1 MIHEK
6 IYFFKLFIFVG
17 LFLFVSSVY
26 PFSAY
31 SKAKSV
37 KTSYKRYSI
46 LKYKNEDILCEPYI
60 VQKRDWLY
68 KIFQKKGELSK
79 KNFPLFLIIFNKI
92 NPKISNIDDI
102 TPGSRILIP
111 LKKTGAQ
118 DFEQI
123 TPGNI
128 DVPVIEFSSLPD
140 KLDLAPFVKIHKIK
154 KGETVS
160 RLLDK
165 VFFNKGG
172 GISKEGL
179 KALQLVNPNIK
190 NIHRIY
196 EGADIYLP
204 DPSIKSQP
212 WFKRLFS
219 GKLKKYKNK
228 KIKNRFKIETIK
240 MMALKRYTSLIEGTL
255 LNSGKMYFPEK
266 NNSTGVLDLSFN
278 PIIDAKD
285 GSKILILSGDNVSD
299 ALVKNIQA
307 HWKDL
312 KIKLISELTNKP
324 EADKQEPDKQEAD
337 KPQVDKSKI
346 AEKNRLLKKY
356 IGITEYKKIIKALLL
371 QANYTYTPNSKIPF
385 MINNILLEASFDQVT
400 RKGSKDVLINFGIVY
415 GSALEILKKQKFKI
429 LSISPELTPIELV
442 QKLFSHLGYATWNNP
457 SFSSKKT
464 IKSINGLYLTKGQEK
479 LFLPVNKLS
488 VDAFTYLKKE
498 GVKILSIE
506 EKTIMKKKT
515 Q

>member
-1 MIHEK
+1 MIHGK
-6 IYFFKLFIFVG
+6 IFFFKLFIFVG

-26 PFSAY
+26 PFSAH

-60 VQKRDWLY
+60 VQKGDWLY

-79 KNFPLFLIIFNKI
+79 KNFPLFLLLFQQI
-92 NPKISNIDDI
+92 NPKINNIDVI
-102 TPGSRILIP
+102 KPGSRILIP
-111 LKKTGAQ
+111 LKKTGTQ

-128 DVPVIEFSSLPD
+128 DVPVIEFSGQLD
-140 KLDLAPFVKIHKIK
+140 KLDLAPYIKIHKIK

-165 VFFNKGG
+165 DFLTTGG

-179 KALQLVNPNIK
+179 KALQLINPNIK
-190 NIHRIY
+190 NIHIIY

-212 WFKRLFS
+212 WFKRLIS
-219 GKLKKYKNK
+219 GESKKYKNT
-228 KIKNRFKIETIK
+228 KIQKRFKMETRK

-266 NNSTGVLDLSFN
+266 NNSTGVLDLSSN

-299 ALVKNIQA
+299 ALVKNIQV

-324 EADKQEPDKQEAD
+324 EPDKQET
-337 KPQVDKSKI
+337 DKSKI
-346 AEKNRLLKKY
+346 AEKNRLLKKN
-356 IGITEYKKIIKALLL
+356 IGITEYKKILKALLL
-371 QANYTYTPNSKIPF
+371 QADYTYTPHSKIPF
-385 MINNILLEASFDQVT
+385 MINNILLEASFDRVT
-400 RKGSKDVLINFGIVY
+400 RKDTKDVLINFGIVY

-429 LSISPELTPIELV
+429 LSISPELTPLELA

-498 GVKILSIE
+498 GIKILSIE
-506 EKTIMKKKT
+506 EKTIMEKKT
-515 Q
+515 KLDKGEIPI

>member
-6 IYFFKLFIFVG
+6 IYFFKLCIFVG
-17 LFLFVSSVY
+17 LFFFVSSVY
-26 PFSAY
+26 PFSAH

-60 VQKRDWLY
+60 VQKGDWLY

-79 KNFPLFLIIFNKI
+79 KNFTLFLIIFKQI
-92 NPKISNIDDI
+92 NPKNNNIDDI
-102 TPGSRILIP
+102 KPGSRILIP
-111 LKKTGAQ
+111 LKRTGVQ
-118 DFEQI
+118 DFKQI

-128 DVPVIEFSSLPD
+128 DVPVIEFSGRPN
-140 KLDLAPFVKIHKIK
+140 KLDLAPFFKIHKIK
-154 KGETVS
+154 KGEIVS

-165 VFFNKGG
+165 DFLNKGG

-190 NIHRIY
+190 NIHIIY

-212 WFKRLFS
+212 WFKGLIS
-219 GKLKKYKNK
+219 GESKKYKDK
-228 KIKNRFKIETIK
+228 KIKKRFKIETSK

-266 NNSTGVLDLSFN
+266 NNSTGVLDLSSN

-285 GSKILILSGDNVSD
+285 GSKILILSGDNISG

-312 KIKLISELTNKP
+312 KIKLLSELTNKQ
-324 EADKQEPDKQEAD
+324 ETDKQETD
-337 KPQVDKSKI
+337 KPKIDKLKI
-346 AEKNRLLKKY
+346 VEKNRLLKKN
-356 IGITEYKKIIKALLL
+356 IGITETKIIIKALLL
-371 QANYTYTPNSKIPF
+371 QANYTYTSNSKIHF
-385 MINNILLEASFDQVT
+385 MFNNILLEASFDRVT
-400 RKGSKDVLINFGIVY
+400 REDTKDVLINFGIVY
-415 GSALEILKKQKFKI
+415 GSALEILKKQKLKI
-429 LSISPELTPIELV
+429 LSISPELTPIELA

-488 VDAFTYLKKE
+488 VDAFTYLKNE

-506 EKTIMKKKT
+506 KNTIIEKKT